1 MWRAAIQ
8 GGLLASAGVGSDQKK
23 RAPTCPVLYVLEL
36 DIYHYTMFFVDGE
49 IDEMACLEFT
59 NFKADVRSPLPLA
72 QTRADES
79 RRTSSNEGKNPR
91 YGFVLT
97 MVSEERIW
105 FLMTLDEGV
114 EVALGFYYT

>member
-1 MWRAAIQ
+1 MA
-8 GGLLASAGVGSDQKK
+8 GGDSGGSTGVGGCWQRSEEKG
-23 RAPTCPVLYVLEL
+23 THCPVLYVLEL

-79 RRTSSNEGKNPR
+79 RQTSSNEGKNPR
-91 YGFVLT
+91 YAFVLT
-97 MVSEERIW
+97 MVSEERIR